1 MKKNIINEDNKNNID
16 ENIKNNING
25 NTQNNIYEKNNNN
38 NEKSFIEIDTNINEI
53 DFIIN
58 HFMKKLL
65 ILHLNYYIE
74 LKKMGIIL

>member
-53 DFIIN
+53 DLIIKS
-58 HFMKKLL
+58 FYEKIIKFTFKLF
-65 ILHLNYYIE
+65 YW
-74 LKKMGIIL
+74 LKKMGMIL